1 MVGFPYCL
9 FDMLT
14 INLVISN
21 VGYLVAGGGFL
32 LLIALTKPKEDG
44 IHGLHTDM
52 SLYYSMGLSIIFTGI
67 FSALYH
73 VCPSNLNFQ
82 FGMSCIVVIEKLT
95 NSCRYNF
102 YVDRIR
108 LIIYCP
114 LSKEARRDYYRRF
127 SRLRIFCGIYI
138 FGLFVPDSHPAK
150 HVSYHFVFAI
160 TLFYLRFWICV
171 SVVFAYMSWAGSAH
185 LYAQKRVQFTRESI
199 LALLLKFKNPDLIG
213 DKVLFP

>member
-1 MVGFPYCL
+1 MKIRKLSATIILNVPTPFLVSMLSTMVGFPYCL

-52 SLYYSMGLSIIFTGI
+52 SLYYSMGLSIIFTGV

-82 FGMSCIVVIEKLT
+82 FGMSSIVEIEKLT
-95 NSCRYNF
+95 
-102 YVDRIR
+102 
-108 LIIYCP
+108 
-114 LSKEARRDYYRRF
+114 
-127 SRLRIFCGIYI
+127 
-138 FGLFVPDSHPAK
+138 
-150 HVSYHFVFAI
+150 
-160 TLFYLRFWICV
+160 
-171 SVVFAYMSWAGSAH
+171 
-185 LYAQKRVQFTRESI
+185 
-199 LALLLKFKNPDLIG
+199 
-213 DKVLFP
+213 